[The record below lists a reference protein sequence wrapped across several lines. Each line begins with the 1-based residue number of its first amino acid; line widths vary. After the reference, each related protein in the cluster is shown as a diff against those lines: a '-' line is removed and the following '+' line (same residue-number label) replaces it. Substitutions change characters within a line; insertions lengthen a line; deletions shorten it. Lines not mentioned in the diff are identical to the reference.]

1 MDVEMQIGNTAKI
14 EAVPI
19 KHIDAQDDDD
29 IKSMHVEEKEIN
41 NQQNNIQIEINNK
54 DKILKVEE
62 RESHRPIN
70 SEAAPFGKS
79 ERTRMSEPGDL
90 ELVWSDLTITASISE
105 GKCCSKIITQK
116 KILDKVSGRVKSGEC
131 LAILGSS
138 GAGKTTLLNYL
149 SRKIESSSLKVEGN
163 VSLNSENISSKEFD
177 SIASYVMQDD
187 ILEAT
192 MTPTEILMFTA
203 KMKFK
208 LPLEKIEQKVFDMI
222 QDLNLKKC
230 QNTRIG
236 DKITRGVS
244 GGERKRTS
252 IGVELIS
259 DPKIIFLDEPTTGL
273 DSYNA
278 YELIQLLKNL
288 SQKNRMIIFTIHQPS
303 SEIYGLLDK
312 INILALGKT
321 IYFGPQKK
329 CFECFD
335 NLKIPVP
342 LKYNP
347 FEHFMEV
354 TNVATIEDPKILSNF
369 PELNSIENKLDKYS
383 SYISNLNG
391 SFERIKNE
399 FFDFTPT
406 VRGFTEE
413 TKQNIIDKGI
423 RQNFFYEFGLI
434 FGRNMVI
441 SRRNPKVLY
450 MKIAQAIVTALL
462 VSLLFVRV
470 K

>member
-1 MDVEMQIGNTAKI
+1 
-14 EAVPI
+14 
-19 KHIDAQDDDD
+19 
-29 IKSMHVEEKEIN
+29 
-41 NQQNNIQIEINNK
+41 
-54 DKILKVEE
+54 
-62 RESHRPIN
+62 
-70 SEAAPFGKS
+70 
-79 ERTRMSEPGDL
+79 
-90 ELVWSDLTITASISE
+90 
-105 GKCCSKIITQK
+105 
-116 KILDKVSGRVKSGEC
+116 VSGRVKSGEC